1 MQESTVITNHLN
13 NFHFMYILIPHVHT
27 ATDRHKNTQ
36 TDTHILV
43 ILYWLEQ
50 YYFDNI
56 LQSVEYYSR
65 VTLLVVILH

>member
-1 MQESTVITNHLN
+1 MHT
-13 NFHFMYILIPHVHT
+13 HT
-27 ATDRHKNTQ
+27 ATDRRTETQ
-36 TDTHILV
+36 TDTQILV

-50 YYFDNI
+50 CYFDNI